1 MSTTRLKL
9 RGGPAGVKIEG
20 EVDGRPLT
28 GVYHIEMV
36 ADVHDVIRATI
47 SQFVE
52 VDIDVESMVEE
63 GGDIWLAV
71 REPRV
76 VGQPSDGIREIALTT
91 LFTVKGR
98 NLAAALLAA
107 SDKAAAMASA
117 SL

>member
-9 RGGPAGVKIEG
+9 RGGPMGHKIEG
-20 EVDGRPLT
+20 EIDGRPLT

-47 SQFVE
+47 SQHVE
-52 VDIDVESMVEE
+52 VDIDVESVVEV
-63 GGDIWLAV
+63 GGDVWLAV

-76 VGQPSDGIREIALTT
+76 IGQLSEGVREIALTT
-91 LFTVKGR
+91 LFTVKGK

-107 SDKAAAMASA
+107 SVKAEEMAS
-117 SL
+117 S

>member
-9 RGGPAGVKIEG
+9 RGGPHGAKIEG
-20 EVDGRPLT
+20 EVGGRPLT

-36 ADVHDVIRATI
+36 ADVRDVIRATI
-47 SQFVE
+47 SQYVE
-52 VDIDVESMVEE
+52 VDVDIESVVEE

-76 VGQPSDGIREIALTT
+76 VGQASDGVREIALTT

-107 SDKAAAMASA
+107 SDRAAAMAGGS
-117 SL
+117 S